1 LDTREVSPSSDT
13 NRERTDVY
21 YGTDTVLDTELQFFS
36 KSKTRVDTCMN
47 YTRPQLAIEIE
58 QIKKAFIDAKNRG
71 IKLRY
76 ITEITSENIS
86 FCRELIKIVD
96 ELRHLDGIKG
106 NFMLSESE
114 YLAPLILFRRGKIAS
129 QIVYSNIKEVIEHQQ
144 YVFDTLWNKS
154 IAAGKRIKQIEE
166 GVESIE
172 TKVLENKEQIFNH
185 MKSVIGNAYER
196 SVCSSIGAMQLVYN
210 KFFEEYKIIADKHR
224 REGKGKGVRWVTSID
239 KDSIDLVKIFLNE
252 GIQVRHVKN
261 LTPMNFAVDN
271 KHFYATIEKME
282 EGKMMESLL
291 ASNEPAYVRH
301 FNCIFEDLWS
311 KGIDA
316 KDRIIDIKK
325 GIEIA
330 NVEIIENPKESINR
344 AYDVSISAKEE
355 LLVAFPTANAFRRN
369 VRTGMSM
376 LLLKKRSGKNN
387 VKLRILTPIDNQIM
401 QTIEELKRTF
411 PQIDVRAIDESIESR
426 ITIVLADRKECVIV
440 EIKDDAKDN
449 LYKAAGLS
457 IYSNSNSIVSSYL
470 SIFESLW
477 KQTELYE
484 QIKEAHEQLKIHDKM
499 QKEFINIAAHELRTP
514 IQPILGLTEFVY
526 SKITD
531 TNQRELLD
539 AVIRNAKRLQQL
551 TEDILDV
558 TRIESK
564 SLKLKKEVF
573 ALNDIIPSIIED
585 YRKQIQE
592 SRSKFYTRLVY
603 QPLDETVIIE
613 ADKARIAQVISNLL
627 SNAIKFT
634 KEGIISVRLQKNEE
648 DGKGYNQEVIVSVK
662 DTGIGID
669 PEIFPRLFT
678 KFTTKSYHGTGLG
691 LFISKNVVEAHGGKV
706 WAQNNPDGKG
716 STFYFSLQLN
726 EYISDIK

>member
-1 LDTREVSPSSDT
+1 
-13 NRERTDVY
+13 
-21 YGTDTVLDTELQFFS
+21 
-36 KSKTRVDTCMN
+36 MN

-239 KDSIDLVKIFLNE
+239 KESIDLVKIFLNE

-449 LYKAAGLS
+449 LYEAAGLS

-551 TEDILDV
+551 TEDILDI

-716 STFYFSLQLN
+716 STFYFSLRLN
-726 EYISDIK
+726 E

>member
-1 LDTREVSPSSDT
+1 MDAREVSPSSDT

-551 TEDILDV
+551 TEDILDI

-613 ADKARIAQVISNLL
+613 ADKARIAQVISNFL

-716 STFYFSLQLN
+716 STFYFSLRLN
-726 EYISDIK
+726 E

>member
-1 LDTREVSPSSDT
+1 
-13 NRERTDVY
+13 
-21 YGTDTVLDTELQFFS
+21 
-36 KSKTRVDTCMN
+36 
-47 YTRPQLAIEIE
+47 
-58 QIKKAFIDAKNRG
+58 
-71 IKLRY
+71 
-76 ITEITSENIS
+76 
-86 FCRELIKIVD
+86 
-96 ELRHLDGIKG
+96 
-106 NFMLSESE
+106 
-114 YLAPLILFRRGKIAS
+114 
-129 QIVYSNIKEVIEHQQ
+129 
-144 YVFDTLWNKS
+144 
-154 IAAGKRIKQIEE
+154 
-166 GVESIE
+166 
-172 TKVLENKEQIFNH
+172 
-185 MKSVIGNAYER
+185 
-196 SVCSSIGAMQLVYN
+196 
-210 KFFEEYKIIADKHR
+210 
-224 REGKGKGVRWVTSID
+224 
-239 KDSIDLVKIFLNE
+239 
-252 GIQVRHVKN
+252 
-261 LTPMNFAVDN
+261 
-271 KHFYATIEKME
+271 
-282 EGKMMESLL
+282 
-291 ASNEPAYVRH
+291 
-301 FNCIFEDLWS
+301 
-311 KGIDA
+311 
-316 KDRIIDIKK
+316 
-325 GIEIA
+325 
-330 NVEIIENPKESINR
+330 
-344 AYDVSISAKEE
+344 
-355 LLVAFPTANAFRRN
+355 
-369 VRTGMSM
+369 
-376 LLLKKRSGKNN
+376 
-387 VKLRILTPIDNQIM
+387 M

-440 EIKDDAKDN
+440 EIKDDVKDN
-449 LYKAAGLS
+449 LYEAAGLS

-573 ALNDIIPSIIED
+573 ALNDIINSIIED

-634 KEGIISVRLQKNEE
+634 KEGIISVRLQKKEE

-716 STFYFSLQLN
+716 STFYFSLRLN
-726 EYISDIK
+726 E

>member
-1 LDTREVSPSSDT
+1 
-13 NRERTDVY
+13 
-21 YGTDTVLDTELQFFS
+21 
-36 KSKTRVDTCMN
+36 MN

-58 QIKKAFIDAKNRG
+58 QIKKAFIDSKNRG

-86 FCRELIKIVD
+86 FCKELIKIVD

-114 YLAPLILFRRGKIAS
+114 YLAPLILFRRGEIAS
-129 QIVYSNIKEVIEHQQ
+129 QIIYSNIKEVIEHQQ

-154 IAAGKRIKQIEE
+154 IAADKRIRQIEE

-185 MKSVIGNAYER
+185 MKSIIGNASER

-210 KFFEEYKIIADKHR
+210 NFFEEYKKIADKHR

-239 KDSIDLVKIFLNE
+239 KDSIDLVAIFLNE
-252 GIQVRHVKN
+252 GIRVRHVKN
-261 LTPMNFAVDN
+261 LTLMNFAVDN

-291 ASNEPAYVRH
+291 ASNEPDYVKH

-330 NVEIIENPKESINR
+330 NVEIIENPKDSINR
-344 AYDVSISAKEE
+344 AYDISISAKEE

-401 QTIEELKRTF
+401 QTIEEIKRTI
-411 PQIDVRAIDESIESR
+411 PQIDVRGIDESIESR
-426 ITIVLADRKECVIV
+426 ITIVLADREECLIV

-449 LYKAAGLS
+449 LYEAAGLS

-499 QKEFINIAAHELRTP
+499 QKEFINVAAHELRTP

-551 TEDILDV
+551 TEDILDI

-573 ALNDIIPSIIED
+573 ALDDIISSIVED

-603 QPLDETVIIE
+603 QPLYETVIIE

-634 KEGIISVRLQKNEE
+634 KEGVISVKLQKKEE
-648 DGKGYNQEVIVSVK
+648 KDGKGYDQEVIVSVE
-662 DTGIGID
+662 DTGTGID

-716 STFYFSLQLN
+716 STFYFSLRLN
-726 EYISDIK
+726 E

>member
-1 LDTREVSPSSDT
+1 LDAREVSPSSDT

-239 KDSIDLVKIFLNE
+239 KESIDLVKIFLNE

-376 LLLKKRSGKNN
+376 LLLKKRSEKNN

-449 LYKAAGLS
+449 LYEAAGLS

-551 TEDILDV
+551 TEDILDI

-648 DGKGYNQEVIVSVK
+648 DGKGYNQEVIVSVE
-662 DTGIGID
+662 DTGTGVD

-716 STFYFSLQLN
+716 STFYFSLRLN
-726 EYISDIK
+726 E

>member
-1 LDTREVSPSSDT
+1 MDAREVSPSSDT

-114 YLAPLILFRRGKIAS
+114 YLAPLILFRRGEIAS

-449 LYKAAGLS
+449 LYEAAGLS

-551 TEDILDV
+551 TEDILDI

-613 ADKARIAQVISNLL
+613 ADKARIAQVISNFL

-716 STFYFSLQLN
+716 STFYFSLRLN
-726 EYISDIK
+726 E

>member
-1 LDTREVSPSSDT
+1 LDAREVSPSSDT

-86 FCRELIKIVD
+86 FCKELIKIVD

-239 KDSIDLVKIFLNE
+239 KESIDLVKIFLNE

-376 LLLKKRSGKNN
+376 LLLKKRSEKNN

-449 LYKAAGLS
+449 LYEAAGLS

-551 TEDILDV
+551 TEDILDI

-716 STFYFSLQLN
+716 STFYFSLRLN
-726 EYISDIK
+726 E

>member
-166 GVESIE
+166 GVEPDKTEFILD
-172 TKVLENKEQIFNH
+172 TKVSITRALNITSSAQKEVLAIFATSRTFALAMGMGVSQIYRNAINSGAKIRLLIPDGEGVEQIINEI
-185 MKSVIGNAYER
+185 KSTVP
-196 SVCSSIGAMQLVYN
+196 QVYVR
-210 KFFEEYKIIADKHR
+210 IADKSLQTKITILVVDR
-224 REGKGKGVRWVTSID
+224 RELMTWELKD
-239 KDSIDLVKIFLNE
+239 DSIEDPYEAGGLATYSNNE
-252 GIQVRHVKN
+252 SIA
-261 LTPMNFAVDN
+261 TS
-271 KHFYATIEKME
+271 YATIFK
-282 EGKMMESLL
+282 
-291 ASNEPAYVRH
+291 
-301 FNCIFEDLWS
+301 
-311 KGIDA
+311 
-316 KDRIIDIKK
+316 
-325 GIEIA
+325 
-330 NVEIIENPKESINR
+330 
-344 AYDVSISAKEE
+344 
-355 LLVAFPTANAFRRN
+355 
-369 VRTGMSM
+369 
-376 LLLKKRSGKNN
+376 
-387 VKLRILTPIDNQIM
+387 
-401 QTIEELKRTF
+401 
-411 PQIDVRAIDESIESR
+411 
-426 ITIVLADRKECVIV
+426 
-440 EIKDDAKDN
+440 
-449 LYKAAGLS
+449 
-457 IYSNSNSIVSSYL
+457 
-470 SIFESLW
+470 SLW
-477 KQTELYE
+477 RQTELYE
-484 QIKEAHEQLKIHDKM
+484 ELKTSKEELETTNEQLKVHDKM

-564 SLKLKKEVF
+564 SLKLKNEVF
-573 ALNDIIPSIIED
+573 ALDELISYVVED
-585 YRKQIQE
+585 YRRQIQE
-592 SRSKFYTRLVY
+592 SGSSSNIQLLY
-603 QPLDETVIIE
+603 QPLEEITAIE
-613 ADKARIAQVISNLL
+613 ADKTRMAQVISNLL

-634 KEGIISVRLQKNEE
+634 KEGSILVKVEREKVGEE
-648 DGKGYNQEVIVSVK
+648 DRNKKEDVIVVSVK
-662 DTGIGID
+662 DTGMGID
-669 PEIFPRLFT
+669 YDIMPKLFT
-678 KFTTKSYHGTGLG
+678 KFTTKTYHGTGLG
-691 LFISKNVVEAHGGKV
+691 LFISKSIIEAHGGRM
-706 WAQNNPDGKG
+706 WAENNTDGKRG
-716 STFYFSLQLN
+716 ATFYFSLPLRR
-726 EYISDIK
+726 

>member
-1 LDTREVSPSSDT
+1 
-13 NRERTDVY
+13 
-21 YGTDTVLDTELQFFS
+21 
-36 KSKTRVDTCMN
+36 MN

-172 TKVLENKEQIFNH
+172 TKVLENKEQIFNY

-551 TEDILDV
+551 TEDILDI

-613 ADKARIAQVISNLL
+613 ADKARIAQVISNLI

-634 KEGIISVRLQKNEE
+634 KEGIISVRLQKNEK

-691 LFISKNVVEAHGGKV
+691 LFISKNVIEAHGGKV

>member
-1 LDTREVSPSSDT
+1 
-13 NRERTDVY
+13 
-21 YGTDTVLDTELQFFS
+21 
-36 KSKTRVDTCMN
+36 MN

-449 LYKAAGLS
+449 LYEAAGLS

-551 TEDILDV
+551 TEDILDI

-613 ADKARIAQVISNLL
+613 ADKARIAQVISNFL

-716 STFYFSLQLN
+716 STFYFSLRLN
-726 EYISDIK
+726 E

>member
-1 LDTREVSPSSDT
+1 MDAREVSPSSDT

-376 LLLKKRSGKNN
+376 LLLKKRSEKNN

-449 LYKAAGLS
+449 LYEAAGLS

-551 TEDILDV
+551 TEDILDF

-613 ADKARIAQVISNLL
+613 ADKARIAQVISNLI

-716 STFYFSLQLN
+716 STFYFSLRLN
-726 EYISDIK
+726 E